1 MKTPL
6 KAYLFI
12 IILIIGLAV
21 NGQEIPNVPRQP
33 PSQEQIEAFRKSM
46 DERLRNDWAFLARYR
61 DDNARIGIPAPKE
74 NRVVFYGNSITDYWI
89 NVMPE
94 FFAGKPYVD
103 RGIGG
108 QTTPQMLVRFR
119 QDVINLK
126 PKVVVILAGINDI
139 AGATG
144 PSTLEMIEDNIRS
157 MTELARVHGIKI
169 VLSSVLPCD
178 SIMIRPDLHP
188 AETVMQLNA
197 WLKKYA
203 NENHCIYLDYFPGLA
218 NSKNGLRKEYTYD
231 GVHPNKKGYQ
241 IMAPL
246 AEEAIKKA
254 LRK

>member
-1 MKTPL
+1 MKTL
-6 KAYLFI
+6 IKEQL
-12 IILIIGLAV
+12 LIIFLIVGLSVQA
-21 NGQEIPNVPRQP
+21 QENTNVPRQP
-33 PSQEQIEAFRKSM
+33 PSKEQIEAFRKAM
-46 DERLRNDWAFLARYR
+46 DERLRNDWAYLTRYK
-61 DDNARIGIPAPKE
+61 DDNTKIGYPAPKE

-94 FFAGKPYVD
+94 FFTGKPYID

-119 QDVINLK
+119 QDVINLR

-144 PSTLEMIEDNIRS
+144 PSTLEMIESNIQS
-157 MTELARVHGIKI
+157 MVELAKVHKIKI

-178 SIMIRPDLHP
+178 SIMIRPDLKP
-188 AETVMQLNA
+188 AETVLQLNA
-197 WLKKYA
+197 WIKDYA
-203 NENHCIYLDYFPGLA
+203 DKNKCIYLDYFPSLA
-218 NSKNGLRKEYTYD
+218 NTRNGMRKEYTYD
-231 GVHPNKKGYQ
+231 GVHPNKAGYQ

-254 LRK
+254 LRR

>member
-1 MKTPL
+1 MKIFS
-6 KAYLFI
+6 KAFL
-12 IILIIGLAV
+12 LVVMVTAV
-21 NGQEIPNVPRQP
+21 SSVKAQENANIPRQP
-33 PSQEQIEAFRKSM
+33 PTKEQIEAFRKAM
-46 DERLRNDWAFLARYR
+46 DERMRNDWAYLARYK
-61 DDNARIGIPAPKE
+61 DDNARIGDPAPDE
-74 NRVVFYGNSITDYWI
+74 DRVVFYGNSITDYWI

-94 FFAGKPYVD
+94 FFTGRPYID

-144 PSTLEMIEDNIRS
+144 PSTLEMIEGNIQSMVELAKGNNIR
-157 MTELARVHGIKI
+157 V

-188 AETVMQLNA
+188 ADSVVQLNA
-197 WLKKYA
+197 WLKNYA
-203 NENHCIYLDYFPGLA
+203 GESQCIYLDYFPPLA
-218 NSKNGLRKEYTYD
+218 SNKNGMKKEYTYD
-231 GVHPNKKGYQ
+231 GVHPNKAGYQ
-241 IMAPL
+241 VMAPL
-246 AEEAIKKA
+246 AEEAVKKA

>member
-1 MKTPL
+1 MKISG
-6 KAYLFI
+6 KAYLLIVMFI
-12 IILIIGLAV
+12 AV
-21 NGQEIPNVPRQP
+21 TSVQAQENANIPRQP
-33 PSQEQIEAFRKSM
+33 PTKEQIEAFRKAM
-46 DERLRNDWAFLARYR
+46 DERMRNDWAYLARYR
-61 DDNARIGIPAPKE
+61 DENARIGDPAPRE
-74 NRVVFYGNSITDYWI
+74 DRVVFYGNSITDYWI

-94 FFAGKPYVD
+94 FFTGKPYID

-144 PSTLEMIEDNIRS
+144 PSTLEMIEDNIQS
-157 MTELARVHGIKI
+157 MVELAKTNNIKV

-188 AETVMQLNA
+188 AESVMQLNA
-197 WLKKYA
+197 WLKGYA
-203 NENHCIYLDYFPGLA
+203 IRSKCIYLDYFQSLA
-218 NSKNGLRKEYTYD
+218 NNKNGMKKEYTYD
-231 GVHPNKKGYQ
+231 GVHPNKAGYQ
-241 IMAPL
+241 VMAPL
-246 AEEAIKKA
+246 AEEAVRKA